1 MKFTDNQ
8 SSHTRAASPKSAF
21 LAVQLV
27 LSLWLP
33 FLLPAMVQAQPR
45 QVVAIAHQ
53 GEHLHHP
60 ENMLR
65 AYQAAVDA
73 GADLLEVD
81 VRTTADGKLVLLVQT
96 E

>member
-45 QVVAIAHQ
+45 QVVAIAHR

-60 ENMLR
+60 ENMLP
-65 AYQAAVDA
+65 ACQAAIDA
-73 GADLLEVD
+73 GADLFEVD
-81 VRTTADGKLVLLVQT
+81 VRTTADRKLVLLVQT